1 MVVLKSILCAVAK
14 IAGLKEKEKHNLSSS
29 SSSSLPKAC
38 ILKNW
43 NFIIRAID
51 LVSRFPNAGVRVR
64 GHFWILRLYLFFC
77 SLLKFFSESSCTMLW
92 HPMALRGKVKFSKS
106 LFLNL
111 FSANCCWLL
120 LLEWFSIEILQLIS
134 DRTVASDNNVVME
147 DVKVPSMHCVIYK
160 KIYILL

>member
-14 IAGLKEKEKHNLSSS
+14 IAGLKRKEKHNLSSS

-43 NFIIRAID
+43 NFIIRAMD

-64 GHFWILRLYLFFC
+64 GHFWILRLYLFFVHC
-77 SLLKFFSESSCTMLW
+77 WDFFRVFLHHAVTSDGPE
-92 HPMALRGKVKFSKS
+92 GKGGTWKS
-106 LFLNL
+106 IFWNL
-111 FSANCCWLL
+111 FPANCCWLI

-134 DRTVASDNNVVME
+134 DMTVASDNNVVME